1 MLHFISFT
9 TYHDYDHDCD
19 GHHGGGGGG
28 GGDIS
33 IRLVVYYKTVFSLFR
48 HLSKHLL
55 VLGGYFII
63 FRRFYLD
70 ILSLYMLYSV

>member
-1 MLHFISFT
+1 
-9 TYHDYDHDCD
+9 
-19 GHHGGGGGG
+19 
-28 GGDIS
+28 
-33 IRLVVYYKTVFSLFR
+33 VYYKTVFSLFR